1 MNKNLKLKYGLSGVG
16 KDDIW
21 PKQNE
26 NTAPLKETS
35 PLENYVSAQ
44 EALLNKGDF
53 AFSEKEWLKN
63 VKDSIKNYDNFSYDV
78 NSDALY
84 QQLVNQ
90 YVQQGKMASADVMG
104 KAAGMTG
111 GYGNSYANTVGN
123 QVYQSYIQQLNNEIP
138 ALYESA
144 LNQHNMKKQA
154 LYDEYALLMNE
165 YDREYGLYAD
175 EYSRLLKSLEGAKE
189 LEDDNNSSEDI
200 NNIRKKLDE
209 FKSNTAVETYL
220 ENLEASGKIDR
231 EIALM
236 LMSEYMDINEGS
248 YDEEGK
254 YIAKSYTDMAK
265 STAGWIVVEDGGNY
279 IGSLNDNMKLEAPNG
294 EKFTISELFE
304 KLKEENS
311 NLPEDK
317 QLTNK
322 EIKEIVKK
330 LQNKL

>member
-1 MNKNLKLKYGLSGVG
+1 MNKNLKLKYGLKGVG

-21 PKQNE
+21 PKQNENKNE

-53 AFSEKEWLKN
+53 AFSENEWLKN
-63 VKDSIKNYDNFSYDV
+63 VKDSIKNYDDFSYDV

-165 YDREYGLYAD
+165 YEREYGLYAD

-189 LEDDNNSSEDI
+189 TYDDSLADDEENKSDNQNNADSKNTAWKLVSDGGKNYFGGIDNNVKVTDPFDGKTKTLEEVYKERIQMYVDAEYD
-200 NNIRKKLDE
+200 KK
-209 FKSNTAVETYL
+209 
-220 ENLEASGKIDR
+220 EAER
-231 EIALM
+231 
-236 LMSEYMDINEGS
+236 
-248 YDEEGK
+248 
-254 YIAKSYTDMAK
+254 MAK
-265 STAGWIVVEDGGNY
+265 EDV
-279 IGSLNDNMKLEAPNG
+279 LEIQRILG
-294 EKFTISELFE
+294 
-304 KLKEENS
+304 
-311 NLPEDK
+311 
-317 QLTNK
+317 
-322 EIKEIVKK
+322 VG
-330 LQNKL
+330 

>member
-1 MNKNLKLKYGLSGVG
+1 MNKNLKLKYGLNGVG

-26 NTAPLKETS
+26 NTAPLKKTS

-175 EYSRLLKSLEGAKE
+175 EYSRLLKSLEEAKE
-189 LEDDNNSSEDI
+189 TYNDSLADDEENKSDNQNNADSKNTAWKLVSDGGKNYFGGIDNNVEVTDPFDGKTKTLKKVYKERIQIYVDAGYDKAVAKEMSKED
-200 NNIRKKLDE
+200 
-209 FKSNTAVETYL
+209 VL
-220 ENLEASGKIDR
+220 EIQRILGV
-231 EIALM
+231 
-236 LMSEYMDINEGS
+236 G
-248 YDEEGK
+248 
-254 YIAKSYTDMAK
+254 
-265 STAGWIVVEDGGNY
+265 
-279 IGSLNDNMKLEAPNG
+279 
-294 EKFTISELFE
+294 
-304 KLKEENS
+304 
-311 NLPEDK
+311 
-317 QLTNK
+317 
-322 EIKEIVKK
+322 
-330 LQNKL
+330 

>member
-1 MNKNLKLKYGLSGVG
+1 MNKTLKLKYGLNGVVG

-44 EALLNKGDF
+44 KALLNKGNF
-53 AFSEKEWLKN
+53 AFSENEWLKN
-63 VKDSIKNYDNFSYDV
+63 VKDSLKNYDDFSYDV

-123 QVYQSYIQQLNNEIP
+123 QVYQSYIQQLNNEVP

-144 LNQHNMKKQA
+144 LNQHNMQKQA

-165 YDREYGLYAD
+165 YDREHSLYAD
-175 EYSRLLKSLEGAKE
+175 EYNRLLESLEGAKE
-189 LEDDNNSSEDI
+189 IEDENVDVLNGVRNSIITKAESFSYNAQLSDYI
-200 NNIRKKLDE
+200 SALVN
-209 FKSNTAVETYL
+209 
-220 ENLEASGKIDR
+220 SGELTR
-231 EIALM
+231 EQGDALF
-236 LMSEYMDINEGS
+236 E
-248 YDEEGK
+248 K
-254 YIAKSYTDMAK
+254 YIQGEEDFKDRTWTK
-265 STAGWIVVEDGGNY
+265 VEGDNGVF
-279 IGSLNDNMKLEAPNG
+279 IGKLNDNAKVKDEYGNEYRLD
-294 EKFTISELFE
+294 ELVE
-304 KLKEENS
+304 KLMKQGMTEEKAI
-311 NLPEDK
+311 EFAAK
-317 QLTNK
+317 YNK
-322 EIKEIVKK
+322 
-330 LQNKL
+330 

>member
-1 MNKNLKLKYGLSGVG
+1 MNKNLKLKYGLRGVG

-53 AFSEKEWLKN
+53 AFSENEWLKN
-63 VKDSIKNYDNFSYDV
+63 VKDSIKNYDDFSYDV

-189 LEDDNNSSEDI
+189 TYNDSLADDEENKSDNQNNADSKNTAWKLVSDGGKNYFGGIDNNVKVTDPFDGKTKTLKEVYKERIQMYVDAEYD
-200 NNIRKKLDE
+200 KK
-209 FKSNTAVETYL
+209 
-220 ENLEASGKIDR
+220 EAEK
-231 EIALM
+231 
-236 LMSEYMDINEGS
+236 
-248 YDEEGK
+248 
-254 YIAKSYTDMAK
+254 MAK
-265 STAGWIVVEDGGNY
+265 EDV
-279 IGSLNDNMKLEAPNG
+279 LEIQRILG
-294 EKFTISELFE
+294 
-304 KLKEENS
+304 
-311 NLPEDK
+311 
-317 QLTNK
+317 
-322 EIKEIVKK
+322 VG
-330 LQNKL
+330 

>member
-1 MNKNLKLKYGLSGVG
+1 MMNKNLKLKYGLRGVG

-53 AFSEKEWLKN
+53 AFSENEWLKN
-63 VKDSIKNYDNFSYDV
+63 VKDSIKNYDDFSYDV

-189 LEDDNNSSEDI
+189 TYNDSLADDEENKSDNQNNADSKNTAWKLVSDGGKNYFGGIDNNVKVTDPFDGKTKTLKEVYKERIQMYVDAEYD
-200 NNIRKKLDE
+200 KK
-209 FKSNTAVETYL
+209 
-220 ENLEASGKIDR
+220 EAEK
-231 EIALM
+231 
-236 LMSEYMDINEGS
+236 
-248 YDEEGK
+248 
-254 YIAKSYTDMAK
+254 MAK
-265 STAGWIVVEDGGNY
+265 EDV
-279 IGSLNDNMKLEAPNG
+279 LEIQRILG
-294 EKFTISELFE
+294 
-304 KLKEENS
+304 
-311 NLPEDK
+311 
-317 QLTNK
+317 
-322 EIKEIVKK
+322 VG
-330 LQNKL
+330 

>member
-1 MNKNLKLKYGLSGVG
+1 MMNKNLKLKYGLRGVG

-63 VKDSIKNYDNFSYDV
+63 VKDSIKNYDDFSYDV

-189 LEDDNNSSEDI
+189 TYNDSLADDEENKSDNQNNADSKNTAWKLVSDGGKNYFGGIDNNVKVTDPFDGKTKTLKEVYKERIQMYVDAEYD
-200 NNIRKKLDE
+200 KK
-209 FKSNTAVETYL
+209 
-220 ENLEASGKIDR
+220 EAEK
-231 EIALM
+231 
-236 LMSEYMDINEGS
+236 
-248 YDEEGK
+248 
-254 YIAKSYTDMAK
+254 MAK
-265 STAGWIVVEDGGNY
+265 EDV
-279 IGSLNDNMKLEAPNG
+279 LEIQRILG
-294 EKFTISELFE
+294 
-304 KLKEENS
+304 
-311 NLPEDK
+311 
-317 QLTNK
+317 
-322 EIKEIVKK
+322 VG
-330 LQNKL
+330 

>member
-1 MNKNLKLKYGLSGVG
+1 MMNKTLKLKYGLNGVVG

-44 EALLNKGDF
+44 EALLNKGNF
-53 AFSEKEWLKN
+53 AFSENEWLKN

-123 QVYQSYIQQLNNEIP
+123 QVYQSYIQQLNNEVP

-144 LNQHNMKKQA
+144 LNQHNMQKQA

-165 YDREYGLYAD
+165 YDREYGLYAE
-175 EYSRLLKSLEGAKE
+175 EYNRLLKSLEGDKE
-189 LEDDNNSSEDI
+189 TDSNNDNNSAEVINDI
-200 NNIRKKLDE
+200 RNKAKTFTDNDALDAYLTKQRDMGNIDTDTMGQLYFE
-209 FKSNTAVETYL
+209 YEIPALT
-220 ENLEASGKIDR
+220 DR
-231 EIALM
+231 EWKVVDNGGINAGGIDHNAVVKDEYGNEFSLGKLIKALT
-236 LMSEYMDINEGS
+236 SAGMDKE
-248 YDEEGK
+248 DAKK
-254 YIAKSYTDMAK
+254 Y
-265 STAGWIVVEDGGNY
+265 V
-279 IGSLNDNMKLEAPNG
+279 LNLQSKLG
-294 EKFTISELFE
+294 I
-304 KLKEENS
+304 
-311 NLPEDK
+311 
-317 QLTNK
+317 
-322 EIKEIVKK
+322 
-330 LQNKL
+330 

>member
-1 MNKNLKLKYGLSGVG
+1 MMNKNLKLKYGLNGVG

-44 EALLNKGDF
+44 KALLNKGDF
-53 AFSEKEWLKN
+53 AFSENEWLKN
-63 VKDSIKNYDNFSYDV
+63 VKDSLKNYDNFSYDV

-175 EYSRLLKSLEGAKE
+175 ELDRLLKSLEGDKE
-189 LEDDNNSSEDI
+189 TDSNNDNNASEVINDI
-200 NNIRKKLDE
+200 RNKAKTFTNNDALD
-209 FKSNTAVETYL
+209 AYL
-220 ENLEASGKIDR
+220 MEQRDKGKIDN
-231 EIALM
+231 ETMGNLYIEYELPALQNRAWEAG
-236 LMSEYMDINEGS
+236 SNGGFNYFWGIDNDATVKDAKNNEYSLKELYNSLIDEGMP
-248 YDEEGK
+248 EKE
-254 YIAKSYTDMAK
+254 AKDY
-265 STAGWIVVEDGGNY
+265 V
-279 IGSLNDNMKLEAPNG
+279 LKLQD
-294 EKFTISELFE
+294 
-304 KLKEENS
+304 KLK
-311 NLPEDK
+311 L
-317 QLTNK
+317 
-322 EIKEIVKK
+322 
-330 LQNKL
+330 

>member
-1 MNKNLKLKYGLSGVG
+1 MNKTLKLKYGLNGVVG

-44 EALLNKGDF
+44 EALLNKGNF
-53 AFSEKEWLKN
+53 AFSENEWLKN
-63 VKDSIKNYDNFSYDV
+63 VKDGIKNHDDFSYDV

-84 QQLVNQ
+84 QQLVDQ

-123 QVYQSYIQQLNNEIP
+123 QVYQSYLQQLNNEVP

-144 LNQHNMKKQA
+144 LNQHNMQKQA

-175 EYSRLLKSLEGAKE
+175 EYNRLLKSLEGAKE
-189 LEDDNNSSEDI
+189 TDSNNDNNSAEIINDI
-200 NNIRKKLDE
+200 RNKAKTFTDNDALD
-209 FKSNTAVETYL
+209 SYL
-220 ENLEASGKIDR
+220 TKQRDKGLIDTDTMGQLYFEYEIPALTDR
-231 EIALM
+231 EWKVVDNGGINAGGIDHNAVVKDEYGNEFSLGKLIKALTSAGM
-236 LMSEYMDINEGS
+236 DKEDAKEYVLNLQ
-248 YDEEGK
+248 
-254 YIAKSYTDMAK
+254 AKL
-265 STAGWIVVEDGGNY
+265 GI
-279 IGSLNDNMKLEAPNG
+279 
-294 EKFTISELFE
+294 
-304 KLKEENS
+304 
-311 NLPEDK
+311 
-317 QLTNK
+317 
-322 EIKEIVKK
+322 
-330 LQNKL
+330 

>member
-1 MNKNLKLKYGLSGVG
+1 MNKTLKLKYGLNGVVG

-26 NTAPLKETS
+26 NKNENTAQLKGTS

-53 AFSEKEWLKN
+53 AFSENEWLKN
-63 VKDSIKNYDNFSYDV
+63 VKENIKNYDNFSYDV

-111 GYGNSYANTVGN
+111 GYENSYANTVGN
-123 QVYQSYIQQLNNEIP
+123 QVYQSYIQQLNNEVP

-165 YDREYGLYAD
+165 YDREYDLYAD
-175 EYSRLLKSLEGAKE
+175 EYNRLLKSLEVAKE
-189 LEDDNNSSEDI
+189 TYDDSLADDEENKSDNQNNADSKNTAWKLVSDGGKNHFGGIDNNVEVTDPFDGKTKTLKEVYKERIQMYED
-200 NNIRKKLDE
+200 
-209 FKSNTAVETYL
+209 A
-220 ENLEASGKIDR
+220 G
-231 EIALM
+231 
-236 LMSEYMDINEGS
+236 
-248 YDEEGK
+248 YDK
-254 YIAKSYTDMAK
+254 TDAKEMAK
-265 STAGWIVVEDGGNY
+265 EDV
-279 IGSLNDNMKLEAPNG
+279 LEIQRILG
-294 EKFTISELFE
+294 
-304 KLKEENS
+304 
-311 NLPEDK
+311 
-317 QLTNK
+317 
-322 EIKEIVKK
+322 VG
-330 LQNKL
+330 

>member
-1 MNKNLKLKYGLSGVG
+1 MMNKNLKLKYGLNGVG

-44 EALLNKGDF
+44 KALLNKGDF
-53 AFSEKEWLKN
+53 AFSENEWLKN
-63 VKDSIKNYDNFSYDV
+63 VKDSIKNYDDFSYDV

-123 QVYQSYIQQLNNEIP
+123 QVYQSYIQQLNNEVP

-165 YDREYGLYAD
+165 YDREYGLYAE
-175 EYSRLLKSLEGAKE
+175 EYNRLLKSLEIAKE
-189 LEDDNNSSEDI
+189 NYNDSILNDEENQPDNQSNANSKNTTWKLVYDGGKNHFGGIDNNVEVTDPFDGKTKTLKEVYKERI
-200 NNIRKKLDE
+200 QLYLDAEYDKK
-209 FKSNTAVETYL
+209 
-220 ENLEASGKIDR
+220 EAEK
-231 EIALM
+231 
-236 LMSEYMDINEGS
+236 
-248 YDEEGK
+248 
-254 YIAKSYTDMAK
+254 MAK
-265 STAGWIVVEDGGNY
+265 EDV
-279 IGSLNDNMKLEAPNG
+279 LEIQRILG
-294 EKFTISELFE
+294 
-304 KLKEENS
+304 
-311 NLPEDK
+311 
-317 QLTNK
+317 
-322 EIKEIVKK
+322 VG
-330 LQNKL
+330 

>member
-1 MNKNLKLKYGLSGVG
+1 MNKNLKLKYGLRGVG

-53 AFSEKEWLKN
+53 AFSENEWLKN

-189 LEDDNNSSEDI
+189 TYNDSLADDEENKSDNQNNADSKNTAWKLVSDGGKNYFGGIDNNVKVTDPFDGKTKTLKEVYKERIQMYVDAEYD
-200 NNIRKKLDE
+200 KK
-209 FKSNTAVETYL
+209 
-220 ENLEASGKIDR
+220 EAEK
-231 EIALM
+231 
-236 LMSEYMDINEGS
+236 
-248 YDEEGK
+248 
-254 YIAKSYTDMAK
+254 MAK
-265 STAGWIVVEDGGNY
+265 EDV
-279 IGSLNDNMKLEAPNG
+279 LEIQRILG
-294 EKFTISELFE
+294 
-304 KLKEENS
+304 
-311 NLPEDK
+311 
-317 QLTNK
+317 
-322 EIKEIVKK
+322 VG
-330 LQNKL
+330 

>member
-1 MNKNLKLKYGLSGVG
+1 MMNKNLKLKYGLSGVG

-63 VKDSIKNYDNFSYDV
+63 VKDSIKNYDDFSYDV

-189 LEDDNNSSEDI
+189 TYNDSLADDEENKSDNQNNADSKNTAWKLVSDGGKNYFGGIDNNVKVTDPFDGKTKTLKEVYKERIQMYVDAEYD
-200 NNIRKKLDE
+200 KK
-209 FKSNTAVETYL
+209 
-220 ENLEASGKIDR
+220 EAEK
-231 EIALM
+231 
-236 LMSEYMDINEGS
+236 
-248 YDEEGK
+248 
-254 YIAKSYTDMAK
+254 MAK
-265 STAGWIVVEDGGNY
+265 EDV
-279 IGSLNDNMKLEAPNG
+279 LEIQRILG
-294 EKFTISELFE
+294 
-304 KLKEENS
+304 
-311 NLPEDK
+311 
-317 QLTNK
+317 
-322 EIKEIVKK
+322 VG
-330 LQNKL
+330 

>member
-1 MNKNLKLKYGLSGVG
+1 MNKNLKLKYGLNGVG

-44 EALLNKGDF
+44 EALLNKGSF
-53 AFSEKEWLKN
+53 AFSENEWLKN
-63 VKDSIKNYDNFSYDV
+63 VKNNIKNYDNFSYDV

-123 QVYQSYIQQLNNEIP
+123 QVYQSYIQQLNNEVP

-165 YDREYGLYAD
+165 YDREYGLYAE
-175 EYSRLLKSLEGAKE
+175 EYNRLLKSLEGAKE
-189 LEDDNNSSEDI
+189 TYDDSLADDENFDVLNGVRNSIITKAESFSTNAQLSDYI
-200 NNIRKKLDE
+200 
-209 FKSNTAVETYL
+209 
-220 ENLEASGKIDR
+220 SGLVNKGELTKEQGD
-231 EIALM
+231 ALF
-236 LMSEYMDINEGS
+236 E
-248 YDEEGK
+248 K
-254 YIAKSYTDMAK
+254 YIQGEEDFKDRTWTK
-265 STAGWIVVEDGGNY
+265 VEGDNGVF
-279 IGSLNDNMKLEAPNG
+279 IGKLNDNAKVKDEYGHEYRLD
-294 EKFTISELFE
+294 EL
-304 KLKEENS
+304 
-311 NLPEDK
+311 
-317 QLTNK
+317 
-322 EIKEIVKK
+322 VKK
-330 LQNKL
+330 LQEQSMTKEKAIEFAAKYN

>member
-63 VKDSIKNYDNFSYDV
+63 VKDSIKNYDDFSYDV

-189 LEDDNNSSEDI
+189 TYNDSLADDEENKSDNQNNADSKNTAWKLVSDGGKNYFGGIDNNVKVTDPFDGKTKTLKEVYKERIQMYVDAEYD
-200 NNIRKKLDE
+200 KK
-209 FKSNTAVETYL
+209 
-220 ENLEASGKIDR
+220 EAEK
-231 EIALM
+231 
-236 LMSEYMDINEGS
+236 
-248 YDEEGK
+248 
-254 YIAKSYTDMAK
+254 MAK
-265 STAGWIVVEDGGNY
+265 EDV
-279 IGSLNDNMKLEAPNG
+279 LEIQRILG
-294 EKFTISELFE
+294 
-304 KLKEENS
+304 
-311 NLPEDK
+311 
-317 QLTNK
+317 
-322 EIKEIVKK
+322 VG
-330 LQNKL
+330 

>member
-1 MNKNLKLKYGLSGVG
+1 MNKNSKLKYGTYRVVG

-21 PKQNE
+21 PKPNE

-44 EALLNKGDF
+44 KALLNKGDF
-53 AFSEKEWLKN
+53 AFSENEWLKN
-63 VKDSIKNYDNFSYDV
+63 VKDGIKNHDDFSYDV

-123 QVYQSYIQQLNNEIP
+123 QVYQSYLQQLNNEVP

-165 YDREYGLYAD
+165 YDREYD
-175 EYSRLLKSLEGAKE
+175 EYNRLLKSLEGAKE
-189 LEDDNNSSEDI
+189 TDSNNDNNSAEIINDI
-200 NNIRKKLDE
+200 RNKAKTFTDNDALD
-209 FKSNTAVETYL
+209 SYL
-220 ENLEASGKIDR
+220 TKQRDKGLIDTDTMGQLYFEYEIPALTDR
-231 EIALM
+231 EWKVVDNGGINAGGIDHNAVVKDEYGNEFSLGKLIKALTSAGM
-236 LMSEYMDINEGS
+236 DKEDAKEYVLNLQ
-248 YDEEGK
+248 
-254 YIAKSYTDMAK
+254 AKL
-265 STAGWIVVEDGGNY
+265 GI
-279 IGSLNDNMKLEAPNG
+279 
-294 EKFTISELFE
+294 
-304 KLKEENS
+304 
-311 NLPEDK
+311 
-317 QLTNK
+317 
-322 EIKEIVKK
+322 
-330 LQNKL
+330 

>member
-1 MNKNLKLKYGLSGVG
+1 MNKNLKLKYGLNGVG

-189 LEDDNNSSEDI
+189 TYDDSLADDEENKSDNQNNADSKNTAWKLVSDGGKNYFGGIDNN
-200 NNIRKKLDE
+200 
-209 FKSNTAVETYL
+209 VEVIDPFD
-220 ENLEASGKIDR
+220 GKT
-231 EIALM
+231 
-236 LMSEYMDINEGS
+236 
-248 YDEEGK
+248 K
-254 YIAKSYTDMAK
+254 T
-265 STAGWIVVEDGGNY
+265 
-279 IGSLNDNMKLEAPNG
+279 
-294 EKFTISELFE
+294 
-304 KLKEENS
+304 LKEVYKERIQIYVDAGYDKADAKEMS
-311 NLPEDK
+311 KEDV
-317 QLTNK
+317 L
-322 EIKEIVKK
+322 EIQRILGVG
-330 LQNKL
+330 

>member
-1 MNKNLKLKYGLSGVG
+1 MMNKNLKLKYGLSGVG

-26 NTAPLKETS
+26 NIAPLKETS

-189 LEDDNNSSEDI
+189 TYNDSLADDEENKSDNQNNADSKNTAWKLVSDGGKNYFGGIDNNVEVTDPFDGKTKTLKEVYKERI
-200 NNIRKKLDE
+200 QMYVDAEYDKK
-209 FKSNTAVETYL
+209 
-220 ENLEASGKIDR
+220 EAEK
-231 EIALM
+231 
-236 LMSEYMDINEGS
+236 
-248 YDEEGK
+248 
-254 YIAKSYTDMAK
+254 MAK
-265 STAGWIVVEDGGNY
+265 EDV
-279 IGSLNDNMKLEAPNG
+279 LEIQRILG
-294 EKFTISELFE
+294 
-304 KLKEENS
+304 
-311 NLPEDK
+311 
-317 QLTNK
+317 
-322 EIKEIVKK
+322 VG
-330 LQNKL
+330 